1 MRKDLREIREEL
13 EQKAEKEAYKLYRLV
28 WRAVRHGCTAETVA
42 KIREE
47 ADWCHRTGTAYPDRL
62 VSWDVEYNFK
72 YAFKF

>member
-1 MRKDLREIREEL
+1 M
-13 EQKAEKEAYKLYRLV
+13 YRLA

>member
-13 EQKAEKEAYKLYRLV
+13 EQKAEKEAYKLYRLA

-47 ADWCHRTGTAYPDRL
+47 ADWCFRTGTAYPERL
-62 VSWDVEYNFK
+62 LTDQVRYELR
-72 YAFKF
+72 YAFKC